1 MHPDPHKPNM
11 PWFSLGLVAAAD
23 QACLDVLKFS
33 GMYVIVCVYI
43 YIERERECISIFQ
56 PHGSMHII

>member
-43 YIERERECISIFQ
+43 YIERESVSAFSNHMVVCT
-56 PHGSMHII
+56 